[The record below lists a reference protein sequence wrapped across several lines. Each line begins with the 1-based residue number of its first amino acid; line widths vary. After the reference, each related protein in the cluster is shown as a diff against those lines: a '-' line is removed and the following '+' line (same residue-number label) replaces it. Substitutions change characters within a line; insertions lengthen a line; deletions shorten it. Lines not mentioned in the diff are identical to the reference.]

1 MFNKLSHTFHRFS
14 RTFWVV
20 AGTHFIDVIGNTLLM
35 PFFALYIT
43 QKLGGFQQIH

>member
-1 MFNKLSHTFHRFS
+1 MFQKFEDTYRQFP

-35 PFFALYIT
+35 PFFAYT
-43 QKLGGFQQIH
+43 